1 MRQSTIAFRNNSLE
15 YSLPVNKTPLP
26 QTQTESTE
34 TSRLRVRVF
43 QLENEVAALKVRVR
57 ELEETNGNSRLDR
70 RHQFFKYNICS
81 LFGSVNRL
89 KFAKWV
95 LRLLLLKI

>member
-15 YSLPVNKTPLP
+15 YSLPENETPLP

-43 QLENEVAALKVRVR
+43 QLESEVAALKVRVR
-57 ELEETNGNSRLDR
+57 ELERKLTETVDLTQDTSFSTTISVHSSDQSTDLNLPNG
-70 RHQFFKYNICS
+70 
-81 LFGSVNRL
+81 V
-89 KFAKWV
+89 
-95 LRLLLLKI
+95 

>member
-15 YSLPVNKTPLP
+15 YSLPATPLP

-43 QLENEVAALKVRVR
+43 QLESEVAALKVRVR
-57 ELEETNGNSRLDR
+57 ELERKLTETVDLTQDTSFSTTISVHSSDQSTDLNLPNG
-70 RHQFFKYNICS
+70 
-81 LFGSVNRL
+81 V
-89 KFAKWV
+89 
-95 LRLLLLKI
+95 